1 MQHKAYQMY
10 NFAPNNQA
18 SSLATTAAK
27 VYNIGSDQNG

>member
-18 SSLATTAAK
+18 SSLATTAK
-27 VYNIGSDQNG
+27 VYNIGSDQIG